1 MKYQCSILAV
11 FLIIFTCFKGV
22 NAAASG
28 SLTAEESGWL
38 SKAHRSDRD
47 GWVYVHIEGKPF
59 ERGFQRGYL
68 TADEIEK
75 FYRTLDHRGKFKT
88 GRDAQFY
95 VWAADSLFGGKIPAE
110 YVLEMEGMVHGMKKA
125 GKKITYKEMLM
136 LAGFID
142 IYWYWYGEAKHSF
155 DDDGPGGCSAFV
167 ATGDATVDGKFVL
180 AHNTWTS
187 FELCQYSN
195 ILLDIVPAEGHRIF
209 MQTWGAT
216 LFSGTDFFLTG
227 AGIAGCETTIGGF
240 SGFDSRGIP
249 VFIRARQAMQYAD
262 TIDEWAEIML
272 KGNSGA
278 YANSWL
284 LGDTKTNEIARLEL
298 GLKFHK
304 LEKKKSGYFHG
315 SNVAEDPVILR
326 RETNADYE
334 DVRELSVARRVR
346 WQRLMKLYH
355 GKIDIETGKLMLSDH
370 YDSFYNR
377 EQPSSRTICGHIET
391 DNGMVPGSPPPFS
404 PSGAMDGKIVNAAMA
419 KNMQFW
425 ARWGSSCGRK
435 FDAEEFLE
443 AHPQYEWM
451 RGHLPDIPELPWVVF
466 SAK

>member
-1 MKYQCSILAV
+1 MKHSISAII
-11 FLIIFTCFKGV
+11 LILILFFGYGDVTAK
-22 NAAASG
+22 AAEN
-28 SLTAEESGWL
+28 LTSEESEWL
-38 SKAHRSDRD
+38 SKAHRSDRE
-47 GWVYVHIEGKPF
+47 GWIYVHIEGTPF

-68 TADEIEK
+68 TATEIDN
-75 FYRTLDHRGKFKT
+75 FYRTLDHRGKYKT
-88 GRDAQFY
+88 GRDAEFY
-95 VWAADSLFGGKIPAE
+95 IWAADSLFGGKIPAE
-110 YVLEMEGMVHGMKKA
+110 YVLEMEGMVKGMKKA
-125 GKKITYKEMLM
+125 GKEITYKEMLM

-142 IYWYWYGEAKHSF
+142 IYWYWYSQAKHSF

-167 ATGDATVDGKFVL
+167 ATGEATNDGKFVL

-195 ILLDIVPAEGHRIF
+195 ILLDIVPSEGHRIF

-227 AGIAGCETTIGGF
+227 AGLAGCETTIGGF

-249 VFIRARQAMQYAD
+249 VFIRARQAMQYANN
-262 TIDEWAEIML
+262 IDEWAEIML
-272 KGNSGA
+272 EKNSGA

-284 LGDTKTNEIARLEL
+284 LADIKTNEIGRLEL

-304 LEKKKSGYFHG
+304 LEKKMSGYFHG
-315 SNVAEDPVILR
+315 SNVADDPVILR
-326 RETNADYE
+326 RETNANSE

-346 WQRLMKLYH
+346 WQRLMKLYY
-355 GKIDIETGKLMLSDH
+355 GKIDIEIGKRMLSDH

-377 EQPSSRTICGHIET
+377 EQPSSRTICGHIEA

-404 PSGAMDGKIVNAAMA
+404 PSGAMDGKVVDAAMV

-435 FDAEEFLE
+435 FNAGEFLE
-443 AHPQYEWM
+443 AHLQYEWM
-451 RGHLPDIPELPWVVF
+451 RGHLPDIPELPWAVF
-466 SAK
+466 TAR